1 MHDRYPEKVIFVTED
16 ETRLKLSEPIVLEYY
31 LVDRTIEEE
40 DIEEKKTYRVEI
52 VKRFGNEC
60 VEKEIIHDLTCDREK
75 AVELLHKFAENTVTP
90 IGIRYVVDDLIG
102 V

>member
-1 MHDRYPEKVIFVTED
+1 MHDRCPEKVMFLTED
-16 ETRLKLSEPIVLEYY
+16 ETRLKLNEPIVLEYY
-31 LVDRTIEEE
+31 LIDRIIEED
-40 DIEEKKTYRVEI
+40 DIQEKRTYGVEI

-60 VEKEIIHDLTCDREK
+60 VEKEIIHDLTCDKEK

-90 IGIRYVVDDLIG
+90 TGIRYVVDDLIG